1 MFKRVR
7 SLIMISILIMSLSGV
22 ALAAPADVPAPAP
35 GPGGFRAWT
44 GAQASGFSV
53 PGDVQV
59 VWEHRNAALGLTQT
73 RYQQFVGE
81 AKVLGGQITVLRRDG
96 QQVAVIG
103 SHFPDLVAAST
114 VRLTPADARARVE
127 RELGPDGQWVI
138 ELMIDPAN
146 GRYFYRVQ
154 NQRFDSRWFYWID
167 AADGR
172 KLKKYD
178 GIHSGSGTGV
188 KGDVKELDTTF
199 QGGLYLLQSGDS
211 RQATYDAGQAQR
223 QRFLPGTLFTDPD
236 DIWDTP
242 GTASP
247 GHPAAVDAHYYAN
260 VTDDFYRTTF
270 SRDSLDNEGMQM
282 VSSVHYSRNY
292 NNAFWNGSQVTYGDG
307 DGDTYLAF
315 SGGLDIVAHELT
327 HGVTEF
333 TSGLIYENESGA
345 LNESFSDIIGNTTEF
360 YAEANALDPA
370 GTADWLV
377 AEDIDVGSGDTA
389 LGFRNMS
396 DPQEDS
402 DPDHYSEFVTG
413 TADSGGVH
421 TNSAISNH
429 AYYLLVNGGKNAG
442 CDNVGSG
449 GHTHT
454 ADCDVTVTA
463 LGLADAAAIFY
474 AGFTSLPENATIANA
489 RFATVASAEALYGA
503 GTPQVASTNAAWQA
517 VGVTGAPPSPDCTV
531 IVETLPFESDHP
543 YANNFTCTW
552 VWDNGTPNFR
562 FHFDLLQTE
571 AGFDYVDILDAN
583 DVVLESITG
592 SYPGGYTSV
601 VVPTSVG
608 KVRLRTDQLLF
619 RRGFRVDAILP
630 P

>member
-1 MFKRVR
+1 MFRR
-7 SLIMISILIMSLSGV
+7 ISSLVVISILVMSLSGV
-22 ALAAPADVPAPAP
+22 AMAAPATVP

-44 GAQASGFSV
+44 GAHASGFSV

-59 VWEHRNAALGLTQT
+59 VWEDNNAALGLTQT
-73 RYQQFVGE
+73 RYQQFVGG
-81 AKVLGGQITVLRRDG
+81 ARVLGGQITVFRSNS

-103 SHFPDLVAAST
+103 SHFPGLVASST
-114 VRLTPADARARVE
+114 VQLSPADARARVE
-127 RELGPDGQWVI
+127 RELGAEGQWVV

-146 GRYFYRVQ
+146 GRYFYQVENR
-154 NQRFDSRWFYWID
+154 RFDSRWFYWID

-178 GIHSGSGTGV
+178 GIHDGSGTGV
-188 KGDVKELDTTF
+188 KGDIKQLDTTF
-199 QGGLYLLQSGDS
+199 QGGVYLLQSADN
-211 RQATYDAGQAQR
+211 RQATYDAGQAQQ
-223 QRFLPGTLFTDPD
+223 QRFLPGTLFTDAD

-260 VTDDFYRTTF
+260 VTDDFYQSTF
-270 SRDSLDNEGMQM
+270 SRNSLDDNGMQM
-282 VSSVHYSRNY
+282 ISSVHFKRDY

-307 DGDTYLAF
+307 DSPDFRAF
-315 SGGLDIVAHELT
+315 SAGLDVVAHELT

-333 TSGLIYENESGA
+333 TSGLIYQNESGA

-360 YAEANALDPA
+360 YAAANGLDPA
-370 GTADWLV
+370 GTPDWLV
-377 AEDIDVGSGDTA
+377 AEEVDLRTDA
-389 LGFRNMS
+389 APGFRNMS

-402 DPDHYSEFVTG
+402 DPDHYSELFTG
-413 TADSGGVH
+413 TEDAGGVH
-421 TNSAISNH
+421 TNSAIPNH
-429 AYYLLVNGGKNAG
+429 AYYLLVNGGQNAG

-449 GHTHT
+449 GHVHT
-454 ADCDVTVTA
+454 ANCDVNVTA
-463 LGLADAAAIFY
+463 IGLANAAQIFY

-489 RFATVASAEALYGA
+489 RFATVATAEALYGA
-503 GTPQVASTNAAWQA
+503 GSPQVVSTNAAWQA
-517 VGVTGAPPSPDCTV
+517 VGVGSAPPAPDCTV

-571 AGFDYVDILDAN
+571 AGFDYVDILDADGN
-583 DVVLESITG
+583 VLESITG
-592 SYPGGYTSV
+592 SYRNGYTSV

-608 KVRLRTDQLLF
+608 QVRLRTDQLLF

>member
-1 MFKRVR
+1 MRIR
-7 SLIMISILIMSLSGV
+7 LRLLLIIVLVVTTASS
-22 ALAAPADVPAPAP
+22 ALAAPADVTAAVP

-44 GAQASGFSV
+44 GAQASSFSV

-59 VWEHRNAALGLTQT
+59 VWEYSNAALGLTQT
-73 RYQQFVGE
+73 RYQQFVGG
-81 AKVLGGQITVLRRDG
+81 ARVLGGQITILRRDG

-103 SHFPDLVAAST
+103 AHFPGLVAGNT
-114 VRLTPADARARVE
+114 VRLSPANARAVVE
-127 RELGPDGQWVI
+127 RELGPAGQWVV

-146 GRYFYRVQ
+146 ARYFYKVENR
-154 NQRFDSRWFYWID
+154 RFDSRWFYWID

-172 KLKKYD
+172 QLNKYN
-178 GIHSGSGTGV
+178 GIETGSGTGV
-188 KGDVKELDTTF
+188 KGDVKQLDTTF
-199 QGGLYLLQSGDS
+199 QGGVYLLQSGDN
-211 RQATYDAGQAQR
+211 RQATYDAGQAQQ

-260 VTDDFYRTTF
+260 VTDDFYQATF
-270 SRDSLDNEGMQM
+270 SRNSLDNAGMQM
-282 VSSVHYSRNY
+282 VSSVHFKRNY

-307 DGDTYLAF
+307 DSPDFRAF
-315 SGGLDIVAHELT
+315 SGGLDVVAHELT

-360 YAEANALDPA
+360 YAAANSLDPA
-370 GTADWLV
+370 GAPDWLV
-377 AEDIDVGSGDTA
+377 AEDIDLRTDTA
-389 LGFRNMS
+389 PGFRNMS
-396 DPQEDS
+396 DPREDS
-402 DPDHYSEFVTG
+402 DPDHYSELFTG
-413 TADSGGVH
+413 TEDSGGVH
-421 TNSAISNH
+421 TNSGISNH
-429 AYYLLVNGGKNAG
+429 AYYLLVNGGQNAG
-442 CDNVGSG
+442 CDNVGSD

-463 LGLADAAAIFY
+463 LGVANAAQIFY
-474 AGFTSLPENATIANA
+474 LGFTSLPENATFANA
-489 RFATVASAEALYGA
+489 RFATVAAAEALYGA
-503 GTPQVASTNAAWQA
+503 GTSQVVSTNAAWQA
-517 VGVTGAPPSPDCTV
+517 VGVGSVAPAPDCTV

-562 FHFDLLQTE
+562 FHFDLLQLET
-571 AGFDYVDILDAN
+571 GFDYVDILDAN
-583 DVVLESITG
+583 DNVLESVTG

>member
-22 ALAAPADVPAPAP
+22 ALAAPAEAPAPAP

-44 GAQASGFSV
+44 GAQASSFTV

-59 VWEHRNAALGLTQT
+59 VWEANNAALGLTQT

-81 AKVLGGQITVLRRDG
+81 ARVLGGQITVLHRDG

-103 SHFPDLVAAST
+103 AHFPDLVAAST

-127 RELGPDGQWVI
+127 RELGPEGQWVV

-178 GIHSGSGTGV
+178 GIHTGSGTGV
-188 KGDVKELDTTF
+188 KGDVKTLDTTF
-199 QGGLYLLQSGDS
+199 ESGVYLLRSVDN
-211 RQATYDAGQAQR
+211 RQATYDAGHAQQ

-242 GTASP
+242 GAESP

-260 VTDDFYRTTF
+260 VTDDFYMITF
-270 SRDSLDNEGMQM
+270 GRNSLDNEGMQM
-282 VSSVHYSRNY
+282 VSSVHFKRNY

-307 DGDTYLAF
+307 DSPDFRAF
-315 SGGLDIVAHELT
+315 SAGLDVVAHELT

-360 YAEANALDPA
+360 YAAANGLDPA
-370 GTADWLV
+370 GVPDWLV
-377 AEDIDVGSGDTA
+377 AEEVDLRTDVA
-389 LGFRNMS
+389 PGFRNMS

-402 DPDHYSEFVTG
+402 DPDHYSELFTG
-413 TADSGGVH
+413 TEDAGGVH
-421 TNSAISNH
+421 TNSAIPNH

-454 ADCDVTVTA
+454 ANCDVTVTA
-463 LGLADAAAIFY
+463 IGLADAAQIFY

-489 RFATVASAEALYGA
+489 RFATVAAAESLYGGA
-503 GTPQVASTNAAWQA
+503 SSQQALSTNAAWQA
-517 VGVTGAPPSPDCTV
+517 VGVVSAPPSPDCTV
-531 IVETLPFESDHP
+531 VVETLPFESAHP

-562 FHFDLLQTE
+562 FHFDLLQLETN
-571 AGFDYVDILDAN
+571 FDYVDILDAN
-583 DVVLESITG
+583 DNVLESITG

-619 RRGFRVDAILP
+619 RRGFRVDAIIQP
-630 P
+630 

>member
-1 MFKRVR
+1 MFRR
-7 SLIMISILIMSLSGV
+7 ISSLVVISILVMSLSGV
-22 ALAAPADVPAPAP
+22 AMAAPATVP

-59 VWEHRNAALGLTQT
+59 VWEDNNAALGLTQT
-73 RYQQFVGE
+73 RYQQFVGG
-81 AKVLGGQITVLRRDG
+81 ARVLGGQITVFRSNS

-103 SHFPDLVAAST
+103 SHFPGLVASST
-114 VRLTPADARARVE
+114 VQLTPADARARVE
-127 RELGPDGQWVI
+127 RELGAEGQWVV

-146 GRYFYRVQ
+146 GRYFYQVENR
-154 NQRFDSRWFYWID
+154 RFDSRWFYWID

-178 GIHSGSGTGV
+178 GIHDGSGTGV
-188 KGDVKELDTTF
+188 KGDIKQLDTTF
-199 QGGLYLLQSGDS
+199 QGGVYLLQSADN
-211 RQATYDAGQAQR
+211 RQATYDAGQAQQ

-236 DIWDTP
+236 DVWDTP

-260 VTDDFYRTTF
+260 VTDDFYQSTF
-270 SRDSLDNEGMQM
+270 SRNSLDDNGMQM
-282 VSSVHYSRNY
+282 ISSVHFKRDY

-307 DGDTYLAF
+307 DSPDFRAF
-315 SGGLDIVAHELT
+315 SAGLDVVAHELT

-333 TSGLIYENESGA
+333 TSGLIYQNESGA

-360 YAEANALDPA
+360 YAAANGLDPA
-370 GTADWLV
+370 GTPDWLV
-377 AEDIDVGSGDTA
+377 AEEVDLRTDA
-389 LGFRNMS
+389 APGFRNMS

-402 DPDHYSEFVTG
+402 DPDHYSELFTG
-413 TADSGGVH
+413 TEDAGGVH
-421 TNSAISNH
+421 TNSAIPNH
-429 AYYLLVNGGKNAG
+429 AYYLLVNGGQNAG

-449 GHTHT
+449 GHVHT
-454 ADCDVTVTA
+454 ANCDVNVTA
-463 LGLADAAAIFY
+463 IGLANAAQIFY

-489 RFATVASAEALYGA
+489 RFATVATAEALYGA
-503 GTPQVASTNAAWQA
+503 GSPQVVSTNAAWQA
-517 VGVTGAPPSPDCTV
+517 VGVGSAPPAPDCTV

-571 AGFDYVDILDAN
+571 AGFDYVDILDADGN
-583 DVVLESITG
+583 VLESITG
-592 SYPGGYTSV
+592 SYRNGYTSV

-608 KVRLRTDQLLF
+608 QVRLRTDQLLF

>member
-1 MFKRVR
+1 MRIR
-7 SLIMISILIMSLSGV
+7 LRLLLIIVLVVTTASS
-22 ALAAPADVPAPAP
+22 ALAAPADVTAAVP

-44 GAQASGFSV
+44 GAQASSFSV

-59 VWEHRNAALGLTQT
+59 VWEYSNAALGLTQT
-73 RYQQFVGE
+73 RYQQFVGG
-81 AKVLGGQITVLRRDG
+81 ARVLGGQITILRRDG

-103 SHFPDLVAAST
+103 AHFPGLVAGNT
-114 VRLTPADARARVE
+114 VRLSPANARAVVE
-127 RELGPDGQWVI
+127 RELGPAGQWVV

-146 GRYFYRVQ
+146 ARYFYKVENR
-154 NQRFDSRWFYWID
+154 RFDSRWFYWID

-172 KLKKYD
+172 QLNKYN
-178 GIHSGSGTGV
+178 GIETGSGTGV
-188 KGDVKELDTTF
+188 KGDVKQLDTTF
-199 QGGLYLLQSGDS
+199 QGGVYLLQSGDN
-211 RQATYDAGQAQR
+211 RQATYDAGQAQQ

-260 VTDDFYRTTF
+260 VTDDFYQATF
-270 SRDSLDNEGMQM
+270 SRNSLDNAGMQM
-282 VSSVHYSRNY
+282 VSSVHFKRNY

-307 DGDTYLAF
+307 DSPDFRAF
-315 SGGLDIVAHELT
+315 SGGLDVVAHELT

-360 YAEANALDPA
+360 YAAANSLDPA
-370 GTADWLV
+370 GAPDWLV
-377 AEDIDVGSGDTA
+377 AEDIDLRTDTA
-389 LGFRNMS
+389 PGFRNMS
-396 DPQEDS
+396 DPREDS
-402 DPDHYSEFVTG
+402 DPDHYSELFTG
-413 TADSGGVH
+413 TEDSGGVH
-421 TNSAISNH
+421 TNSGISNH
-429 AYYLLVNGGKNAG
+429 AYYLLVNGGQNAG
-442 CDNVGSG
+442 CDNVGSD

-463 LGLADAAAIFY
+463 LGVANAAQIFY
-474 AGFTSLPENATIANA
+474 LGFTSLPENATFANA
-489 RFATVASAEALYGA
+489 RFATVAAAEALYGA
-503 GTPQVASTNAAWQA
+503 GTSQVVSTNAAWQA
-517 VGVTGAPPSPDCTV
+517 VGVGSAAPAPDCTV

-562 FHFDLLQTE
+562 FHFDLLQLET
-571 AGFDYVDILDAN
+571 GFDYVDILDAN
-583 DVVLESITG
+583 DNVLESVTG

>member
-1 MFKRVR
+1 MFRRIR
-7 SLIMISILIMSLSGV
+7 SLVLISILIMSLSGV
-22 ALAAPADVPAPAP
+22 AMAAPATAP

-44 GAQASGFSV
+44 GAQASSFSV

-59 VWEHRNAALGLTQT
+59 VWEDNNAALGLTQI
-73 RYQQFVGE
+73 RYQQFLGS
-81 AKVLGGQITVLRRDG
+81 ARVLGGQLTVLSRDG

-103 SHFPDLVAAST
+103 SHFPGLVAAST
-114 VRLTPADARARVE
+114 VQLTPANARARVE
-127 RELGPDGQWVI
+127 RELGPEGQWIV

-146 GRYFYRVQ
+146 GRYFYKVENR
-154 NQRFDSRWFYWID
+154 RFDSRWFYWID

-172 KLKKYD
+172 KLKTID
-178 GIHSGSGTGV
+178 GIHEGSGIGV
-188 KGDVKELDTTF
+188 KGDTKQLDTTL
-199 QGGLYLLQSGDS
+199 QGGVYLLRSGDS
-211 RQATYDAGQAQR
+211 RQATYDAGQAQQ
-223 QRFLPGTLFTDPD
+223 QRFLPGTLFTDAD

-242 GTASP
+242 GRVSP

-260 VTDDFYRTTF
+260 VTDDFYGSTF
-270 SRDSLDNEGMQM
+270 GRDSLDDNGMQM
-282 VSSVHYSRNY
+282 ISSVHFKRDY

-307 DGDTYLAF
+307 DSPDFRAF
-315 SGGLDIVAHELT
+315 SAGLDVVAHELT

-370 GTADWLV
+370 GTPDWLV
-377 AEDIDVGSGDTA
+377 AEEVDLRADA
-389 LGFRNMS
+389 APGFRNMS

-402 DPDHYSEFVTG
+402 DPDHYSELFTG
-413 TADSGGVH
+413 TDDSGGVH

-429 AYYLLVNGGKNAG
+429 AYYLLVNGGQNAG

-454 ADCDVTVTA
+454 ADCDVNVTA
-463 LGLADAAAIFY
+463 VGLATAAQIFY

-489 RFATVASAEALYGA
+489 RFATVAAAEAAFGA
-503 GTPQVASTNAAWQA
+503 GTQQATSTNAAWQA
-517 VGVTGAPPSPDCTV
+517 VGVGSTPPAPDCTV

-562 FHFDLLQTE
+562 FHFDLLQVE
-571 AGFDYVDILDAN
+571 EGFDYVDILDADGN
-583 DVVLESITG
+583 VLESISG
-592 SYPGGYTSV
+592 SHRNGYTSV
-601 VVPTSVG
+601 VIPTSVG
-608 KVRLRTDQLLF
+608 KVRLRSDPRLT

>member
-1 MFKRVR
+1 MRIKLRFL
-7 SLIMISILIMSLSGV
+7 LIIVMVVSTASS
-22 ALAAPADVPAPAP
+22 ALAAPATDVPATVP

-44 GAQASGFSV
+44 GAQASSFSL
-53 PGDVQV
+53 PGDVEV
-59 VWEHRNAALGLTQT
+59 VWEHSNAPLGLTQT
-73 RYQQFVGE
+73 RYQQFVGG
-81 AKVLGGQITVLRRDG
+81 AKVLGGQISVLRRDG
-96 QQVAVIG
+96 QHVAVIG
-103 SHFPDLVAAST
+103 SHFPGLAPAST
-114 VRLTPADARARVE
+114 VKLTPANARAIVE
-127 RELGPDGQWVI
+127 RELGSAGQWVV

-146 GRYFYRVQ
+146 GRYFYKVENR
-154 NQRFDSRWFYWID
+154 RSDSRWFYWID

-178 GIHSGSGTGV
+178 GIHTGSGTGV
-188 KGDVKELDTTF
+188 KGDIKQLDTTF
-199 QGGLYLLQSGDS
+199 QGGVYLLQSGDN
-211 RQATYDAGQAQR
+211 RQATYDAGQAQQ

-260 VTDDFYRTTF
+260 VTDDFYQATF
-270 SRDSLDNEGMQM
+270 SRDSLDDAGMQM
-282 VSSVHYSRNY
+282 VSSVHYKRNY

-307 DGDTYLAF
+307 DSPDFRAF
-315 SGGLDIVAHELT
+315 SGGLDVVAHELT

-333 TSGLIYENESGA
+333 TSGLIYQNESGA

-360 YAEANALDPA
+360 YAAANGLDPA
-370 GTADWLV
+370 GAPDWLV
-377 AEDIDVGSGDTA
+377 AEEVDLRTDA
-389 LGFRNMS
+389 APGFRNMS

-402 DPDHYSEFVTG
+402 DPDHYSELFTG
-413 TADSGGVH
+413 TDDSGGVH

-463 LGLADAAAIFY
+463 IGLADAAQIFY

-489 RFATVASAEALYGA
+489 RFATVAAAEAVYGA
-503 GTPQVASTNAAWQA
+503 GSHQLASTNAAWQA
-517 VGVTGAPPSPDCTV
+517 VGVGSAPPAPNCTV
-531 IVETLPFESDHP
+531 VVTTLPFESAHP

-562 FHFDLLQTE
+562 FHFDLLETE

-583 DVVLESITG
+583 GNVLESLTG
-592 SYPGGYTSV
+592 SYRNGYTSV
-601 VVPTSVG
+601 VIPTSVG
-608 KVRLRTDQLLF
+608 QVRLRSDAMLF
-619 RRGFRVDAILP
+619 RRGFRVDAIVQP
-630 P
+630 